1 MITQKRKKLLCEL
14 VDYTCELCHKKFDFD
29 NLIPHRLRRGNA
41 GGTYEHRNVQ
51 ILCKSCHRLVHG
63 EEFN

>member
-14 VDYTCELCHKKFDFD
+14 VDFTCELCKKKFYFYE
-29 NLIPHRLRRGNA
+29 LEIHRLKRGNA

-51 ILCKSCHRLVHG
+51 ILCKSCHRLIHG
-63 EEFN
+63 GEF